1 MYWVILISFLS
12 LLAISF
18 VVSRPGN
25 KLIKNKK
32 NKVHLFDVLS
42 SYMGGFLL
50 VIIVYL
56 FVSASNGKE
65 TFDIGI
71 DFFNSN
77 RWNFAKFHLLE
88 LKKSIPISNVSLPLE
103 AETKR

>member
-18 VVSRPGN
+18 VVSKPGN

-32 NKVHLFDVLS
+32 NKTHLLDILS

-65 TFDIGI
+65 AFDIGI
-71 DFFNSN
+71 DFFNAN
-77 RWNFAKFHLLE
+77 RFKVNEFIKKK
-88 LKKSIPISNVSLPLE
+88 LKIKMQIDIFFL
-103 AETKR
+103 